1 MNRSS
6 GQFILMPAE
15 AADDTFVDSPGAAL
29 LLSRLYHTRSYRTG
43 KSVLDIGEEA
53 ISVGR
58 HRNSIGNW
66 WRELRRINK
75 LLGMPFFD
83 DHKIERHGYEG
94 LALVLKLPKIVMTSE
109 HTWHDVEE
117 AVQPEAKS
125 YSVIRQ
131 ARLRAGGPRAS
142 KQQWQELKAAYG
154 NRCLACNRPEAETG
168 KLQRDHVVPLA
179 KRGSNAINNLQPLC
193 GTCNRRKWAKIV
205 DYRPH
210 IANMGAAE
218 VGETTSRSRQS
229 LIVPGQHI
237 TTSRPKRMRIHRVRR
252 AAGKSSFSPIL
263 TLIQNGVH
271 YG

>member
-1 MNRSS
+1 MNKSG

-15 AADDTFVDSPGAAL
+15 VADNAFVDSPGAAL
-29 LLSRLYHTRSYRTG
+29 LLSRLYHTRSFRTG

-53 ISVGR
+53 RSMGR

-75 LLGMPFFD
+75 LLAMPFFD

-94 LALVLKLPKIVMTSE
+94 LALFLKLPKIVMPPE
-109 HTWHDVEE
+109 HTWHDIEE
-117 AVQPEAKS
+117 VRQPEVKS
-125 YSVIRQ
+125 YSAIRQ

-193 GTCNRRKWAKIV
+193 GPCNRRKWARIV

-210 IANMGAAE
+210 TTNMGAAE
-218 VGETTSRSRQS
+218 VGETTSRSHQS
-229 LIVPGQHI
+229 RITPGQHI
-237 TTSRPKRMRIHRVRR
+237 TPNRHKRIRTHRVRR
-252 AAGKSSFSPIL
+252 AAGTSSFSPIL
-263 TLIQNGVH
+263 SLIQNGVH

>member
-1 MNRSS
+1 MSES
-6 GQFILMPAE
+6 GGRFLLMPVE
-15 AADDTFVDSPGAAL
+15 AADAAFVDSPGAAL

-94 LALVLKLPKIVMTSE
+94 LALFLKLPKIVMPPDCIQQETDE
-109 HTWHDVEE
+109 VR
-117 AVQPEAKS
+117 QPEVKS
-125 YSVIRQ
+125 YDAIRQ

-179 KRGSNAINNLQPLC
+179 KRGSNAIDNLQPLC
-193 GTCNRRKWAKIV
+193 GPCNRRKWARIV

-210 IANMGAAE
+210 IANMDPVE
-218 VGETTSRSRQS
+218 TGETINLSHQSR
-229 LIVPGQHI
+229 IVPGQHI
-237 TTSRPKRMRIHRVRR
+237 MTSRPKRMRAHRVRR
-252 AAGKSSFSPIL
+252 AAGKLSVSPIL
-263 TLIQNGVH
+263 SLIQNGVH